1 MLFSRA
7 PLLSSAT
14 LLDGLP
20 ASDEQD
26 YWVDHLG
33 SIVCTDTG
41 QQTITSNII
50 FYWADHQGNTVCDHL
65 GNATS
70 LYHVR

>member
-1 MLFSRA
+1 MIFTRT
-7 PLLSSAT
+7 PLLSTPT
-14 LLDGLP
+14 LGDSLP

-33 SIVCTDTG
+33 SIVVTDTG

-50 FYWADHQGNTVCDHL
+50 FYWADHEGNTVIDHL
-65 GNATS
+65 GNPTS